1 MGLQQKRAYFP
12 NNWTKLN
19 SFSVFHT
26 CAQAKIWTFFANL
39 FRPFLSLFLLLR
51 TLSSFF
57 LYGIAAGQVIRK
69 GTNLIFK
76 E

>member
-12 NNWTKLN
+12 NNRTKLN

-39 FRPFLSLFLLLR
+39 FRPFFLSFFCCALYRL
-51 TLSSFF
+51 FF
-57 LYGIAAGQVIRK
+57 LYGIAAG
-69 GTNLIFK
+69 
-76 E
+76 